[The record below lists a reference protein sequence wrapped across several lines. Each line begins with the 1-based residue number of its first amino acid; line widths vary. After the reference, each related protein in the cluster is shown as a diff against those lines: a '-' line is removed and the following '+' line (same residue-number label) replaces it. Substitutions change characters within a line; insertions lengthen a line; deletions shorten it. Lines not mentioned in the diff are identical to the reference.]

1 MCISGKL
8 NRHLSRNCITFARN
22 LHMINDMITKFLEPA
37 HLEKKAVKIEFKKR
51 NTIIGIFVKSNDYE
65 DLKSKNFWRI
75 VSEVKIPEWKKT
87 NDSKLS
93 KIFSG
98 SEFTKLTMAKEQ

>member
-1 MCISGKL
+1 MV
-8 NRHLSRNCITFARN
+8 
-22 LHMINDMITKFLEPA
+22 NDVITKFLEPS
-37 HLEKKAVKIEFKKR
+37 HLAKTSVKIEFKKR
-51 NTIIGIFVKSNDYE
+51 NSIVGIFVTSPDYE

-98 SEFTKLTMAKEQ
+98 SEFTRLTMAKEQ

>member
-1 MCISGKL
+1 MV
-8 NRHLSRNCITFARN
+8 NEV
-22 LHMINDMITKFLEPA
+22 ITKFLEFD

-87 NDSKLS
+87 NDNSLS

-98 SEFTKLTMAKEQ
+98 SEFTKLSMAKEQ